1 MCQLISFH
9 HIFFS
14 CLFHVDSSR
23 GSSSGGSQVGSNGK
37 IHGYLIVLG
46 WVSPS
51 TNSLVWQL
59 KHSWQIVLFFIII
72 LQKFLGNQFSVDSRV
87 GSASLLVSGHARTC
101 PCVAWT
107 FPTRRGDQKG
117 GEKQGR
123 AGWVGGK
130 LLQSDT
136 YSAASCL
143 YTASLNIFEYM
154 VSYSRPPF
162 YCHVLYFSPF
172 WFDGIL
178 IPFEIFLMQEQWQFT
193 LGRQGSQAFQ
203 IRRDAAAETQ
213 RSPAIQPIPRPN
225 TSNPSRKYPKLRHF
239 ERKREGVFFFF
250 FLYVMWYIFQAVTD
264 VNQHTIFYTLPR
276 HQAVI
281 VEYTSDPTK
290 DMYQVVLHF
299 RYPLSRVYF

>member
-143 YTASLNIFEYM
+143 YTASLNIFESM

-250 FLYVMWYIFQAVTD
+250 FSMSCDI
-264 VNQHTIFYTLPR
+264 
-276 HQAVI
+276 
-281 VEYTSDPTK
+281 S
-290 DMYQVVLHF
+290 
-299 RYPLSRVYF
+299 SRL